1 MEVGPSAPPMMAM
14 AAATCAREAEHQRQ
28 QECGKD
34 AELCRCTQQQRG
46 RARDQRAEVGHG
58 TDTEEDD
65 GRINR
70 MLDALIEHPQH
81 TGTGTV
87 NRCVEQAG
95 QRQVGQQHA
104 ECDRNEQQR
113 LKLFADTH
121 VQQHACNDDHDQAA
135 RVLRKGRE
143 ARACQNAA

>member
-1 MEVGPSAPPMMAM
+1 
-14 AAATCAREAEHQRQ
+14 
-28 QECGKD
+28 
-34 AELCRCTQQQRG
+34 
-46 RARDQRAEVGHG
+46 
-58 TDTEEDD
+58 
-65 GRINR
+65 

-87 NRCVEQAG
+87 NRCVEQTG

>member
-1 MEVGPSAPPMMAM
+1 
-14 AAATCAREAEHQRQ
+14 
-28 QECGKD
+28 
-34 AELCRCTQQQRG
+34 
-46 RARDQRAEVGHG
+46 
-58 TDTEEDD
+58 
-65 GRINR
+65 
-70 MLDALIEHPQH
+70 MLNALIEHPQH

-104 ECDRNEQQR
+104 ECDRNEQQW

-135 RVLRKGRE
+135 RVLREGRE